1 MKRLM
6 APATLLDWKRAVSRR
21 RQHLWRLFW
30 RRVCQRSPQLCRWLE
45 AGRKAIFR
53 FDPEALEAQIAA
65 LSLGA
70 AIWLG
75 LRALHITQNMP
86 AAHLLLSLLP
96 AWVWAT
102 LFTTMG
108 LSHIGALATNR
119 LRWRA
124 GSAMLGVLAWS
135 FVAGLMVLDGM
146 IGPGTALF
154 PIVACSEAWV
164 YLRLTTCCFT
174 KDSVHLSAQD
184 MDLQNTDEVAGGD

>member
-1 MKRLM
+1 MKQV
-6 APATLLDWKRAVSRR
+6 ASRR
-21 RQHLWRLFW
+21 IRHSWRLFW
-30 RRVCQRSPQLCRWLE
+30 SRVCQRSPQLCRWLE
-45 AGRKAIFR
+45 QGRKAIFR
-53 FDPEALEAQIAA
+53 FDPEVLEAQVAA

-86 AAHLLLSLLP
+86 AAHLLLNLLP

-108 LSHIGALATNR
+108 LSHIGALAISH
-119 LRWRA
+119 LPWRA

-135 FVAGLMVLDGM
+135 FVAVLMVLDGM

-154 PIVACSEAWV
+154 PVIACSEAWV
-164 YLRLTTCCFT
+164 YLRLTTCCFAA
-174 KDSVHLSAQD
+174 DSSSVWGQT
-184 MDLQNTDEVAGGD
+184 TDEAAGNNNGSDQ